1 MKKISILIA
10 LALIVTIGGVYATWN
25 YQEQNAVNTDVQYF
39 TANMDAYISQ
49 GNEKGNIRLLKN
61 DMKITI
67 NDNYNGN
74 TQVGENEA
82 GDYIPEIAV
91 TGYMIFTF
99 SPFNKADSDVI
110 ANGIDLEFML
120 ELSNTMTYDS
130 KNIFDVDNSHTI
142 IYSTDTLDQN
152 KKLIKIDKDDNLGT
166 LNTTYGL
173 SLTEADDGRFL
184 AIIEPADVSA
194 KIKFANEFKLT
205 TLVAYHAFE
214 DALGKGNFK
223 ITIGEHSAIDPQEN

>member
-82 GDYIPEIAV
+82 GDYIPEIEV

-99 SPFNKADSDVI
+99 SPFNKAAADVI
-110 ANGIDLEFML
+110 NYGVNLEFML
-120 ELSNTMTYDS
+120 ELSNAMTYDS
-130 KNIFDVDNSHTI
+130 KNIFNVDSSHTI
-142 IYSTDTLDQN
+142 IYSTNTLNQT
-152 KKLIKIDKDDNLGT
+152 KKLIKIDKNDNLST

-173 SLTEADDGRFL
+173 SLTDADDGKFL
-184 AIIEPADVSA
+184 AIVAPTDVSG
-194 KIKFANEFKLT
+194 KISFTEDFHLT
-205 TLVAYHAFE
+205 TLAAYHDFE
-214 DALGKGNFK
+214 EALGKGNFK
-223 ITIGEHSAIDPQEN
+223 ITIGEHSALDSQEN

>member
-67 NDNYNGN
+67 NDDYNGN

-82 GDYIPEIAV
+82 GDYIPELEV
-91 TGYMIFTF
+91 TGYMIFVF
-99 SPFNKADSDVI
+99 APFNKAAADVI
-110 ANGIDLEFML
+110 ANGVNLEFML
-120 ELSNTMTYDS
+120 ELSNAMTYNG
-130 KNIFDVDNSHTI
+130 KNIFNVDGSHTI
-142 IYSTDTLDQN
+142 IYSTDTLDQTN
-152 KKLIKIDKDDNLGT
+152 KLIKVDKNDNLER

-173 SLTEADDGRFL
+173 SLTESDDGKFL
-184 AIIEPADVSA
+184 AIINPADISE
-194 KIKFANEFKLT
+194 KISFTEDFHLT
-205 TLVAYHAFE
+205 TLAAYHEFE
-214 DALGKGNFK
+214 EALGKGNFK
-223 ITIGEHSAIDPQEN
+223 ITIGEHSALDPQEN

>member
-67 NDNYNGN
+67 NDDLKNGVA
-74 TQVGENEA
+74 VGENEA
-82 GDYIPEIAV
+82 GDYIPEIEV

-99 SPFNKADSDVI
+99 SPFNKAAADVI
-110 ANGIDLEFML
+110 NYGVNLEFML
-120 ELSNTMTYDS
+120 ELSNTMTYNG
-130 KNIFDVDNSHTI
+130 KNIFNVDGSHTI
-142 IYSTDTLDQN
+142 VYSTNTPDQA
-152 KKLIKIDKDDNLGT
+152 KKLVKVDDSNRES

-173 SLTEADDGRFL
+173 TLEEADNGKFL
-184 AIIEPADVSA
+184 AIVAPTDVSG
-194 KIKFANEFKLT
+194 KISFTEDFHLT
-205 TLVAYHAFE
+205 TLAAYHSFE

-223 ITIGEHSAIDPQEN
+223 ITIGEHSALDPQEN

>member
-82 GDYIPEIAV
+82 GDYVPEIEV
-91 TGYMIFTF
+91 SGYMIFSF
-99 SPFNKADSDVI
+99 SPFNKADANVI

-120 ELSNTMTYDS
+120 ELSNAMTYDS
-130 KNIFDVDNSHTI
+130 KNIFNVDSSHTI
-142 IYSTDTLDQN
+142 IYSTDTPNQT
-152 KKLIKIDKDDNLGT
+152 KKLIEIDKDVNLSD

-173 SLTEADDGRFL
+173 SLTDSDDGKFL

-194 KIKFANEFKLT
+194 KIEFANEFKLT
-205 TLVAYHAFE
+205 TLAAYHEFE

-223 ITIGEHSAIDPQEN
+223 ITIGEHSALDPQEN